1 MHCMRR
7 VIGSEVE
14 RMRRSS
20 VYAVGRAARRA
31 VPVCTSLVVV
41 CVAQAVGQPS
51 EGEFDLGG
59 TTYAIETARH
69 RGFEAVRWSRVPA
82 ELATGSFQTDGTATA
97 TVAGAA
103 LELRVGSPFGRHGD
117 AVLQLSNVPYLESGE
132 VWVPFELFAGWLPGV
147 AAAGETASV
156 ERANPEPAVSVAEV
170 DLRPTPGVRRPGP
183 WRVVIDAGHGGVD
196 PGSISPRTGAKEK
209 DITLAVSRKLV
220 AELRRRDRIEPLLT
234 RDGDVFVE
242 VMKRPGMAVDM
253 EADLFI
259 SIHVD
264 AQPGRRTSAR
274 GFTTFH
280 LGQARTDDALE
291 VARREN
297 AVIELEGGT
306 EPPNL
311 EQLEIILATVD
322 RDAYRRESR
331 LLAGHIQ
338 NGLRGALDSK
348 DRGAK
353 QGPYYVLM
361 TPGLLPAVLVELGF
375 ITNGADERQLT
386 DSARQDRIARSL
398 ANTIEAY
405 FEDAGRRMAAT
416 EGRG

>member
-1 MHCMRR
+1 MY
-7 VIGSEVE
+7 S
-14 RMRRSS
+14 
-20 VYAVGRAARRA
+20 VGRTARLA
-31 VPVCTSLVVV
+31 VLVSASLLVV
-41 CVAQAVGQPS
+41 CVSQAVGQPS
-51 EGEFDLGG
+51 QGEFELGG
-59 TTYAIETARH
+59 TTYAIELARH
-69 RGFEAVRWSRVPA
+69 RGFEAVQWSRVPA
-82 ELATGSFQTDGTATA
+82 ALAAGSFQTDGTATA

-103 LELRVGSPFGRHGD
+103 LELRVGSPFGRHGET
-117 AVLQLSNVPYLESGE
+117 VLQLSNVPYLESGE
-132 VWVPFELFAGWLPGV
+132 VWVPFELFTGWLPR
-147 AAAGETASV
+147 AAAGETAPV
-156 ERANPEPAVSVAEV
+156 ERASPEPAGSVAEV

-196 PGSISPRTGAKEK
+196 PGTISPRTGAKEK
-209 DITLAVSRKLV
+209 DITLAVSRKL
-220 AELRRRDRIEPLLT
+220 AEELRRRDRVEPLLT

-297 AVIELEGGT
+297 AVIELEAGA

-338 NGLRGALDSK
+338 NALRGALDSK

-375 ITNGADERQLT
+375 ITNGADEVQLT

-398 ANTIEAY
+398 ADTIEAY

>member
-1 MHCMRR
+1 MRR
-7 VIGSEVE
+7 VVGSEAE
-14 RMRRSS
+14 HMRRSG
-20 VYAVGRAARRA
+20 VYSVGRAARRA
-31 VPVCTSLVVV
+31 VLVCASLVVV
-41 CVAQAVGQPS
+41 CVSQAVGQPS
-51 EGEFDLGG
+51 EGEFELGG
-59 TTYAIETARH
+59 TTYAIEVARH

-82 ELATGSFQTDGTATA
+82 TLAAGSFQTDGTATA
-97 TVAGAA
+97 IVAGAA
-103 LELRVGSPFGRHGD
+103 LELRVGSPFGRHGET
-117 AVLQLSNVPYLESGE
+117 VLQLSNVPYLESGE
-132 VWVPFELFAGWLPGV
+132 VWVPFELFTGWLPRA
-147 AAAGETASV
+147 AAAGEMARV
-156 ERANPEPAVSVAEV
+156 ERASAEPAGSVAEV
-170 DLRPTPGVRRPGP
+170 DLRPTPGLRRPGP

-196 PGSISPRTGAKEK
+196 PGTISPRTGAKEK
-209 DITLAVSRKLV
+209 DITLAVSRKL
-220 AELRRRDRIEPLLT
+220 AEELRRRDRVEPLLT

-242 VMKRPGMAVDM
+242 VMKRPGMAVAM

-280 LGQARTDDALE
+280 LGQARTEDALE

-297 AVIELEGGT
+297 AVIELEAGA

-338 NGLRGALDSK
+338 NALRGALDSK

-375 ITNGADERQLT
+375 ITNGADEVQLT

-398 ANTIEAY
+398 ADTIEAY